1 MKKIILICGTTLLS
15 VSAALAQTWSLDK
28 AHAKLGFSITHMK
41 ISEVE
46 GSFKNFDIKVTSSKP
61 DFSDAVIE
69 MNAEV
74 NSVNTDNEGRDKH
87 ILGEDYF
94 NAAKFPTLSFKS
106 TSIKK
111 TTGKNYIVSGVLT
124 MHGVSKNVSFT
135 ATLNGTGENPM
146 SKKMMAGF
154 KITGVVKRSDFGVG
168 EKSMMLGDEVTL
180 SSNFELMK
188 N

>member
-1 MKKIILICGTTLLS
+1 MKKLILICGTTFL
-15 VSAALAQTWSLDK
+15 ALTTNAQTWSLDK
-28 AHAKLGFSITHMK
+28 AHAKLGFAITHMK

-46 GSFKNFDIKVTSSKP
+46 GSFKNFDVKVTSSKP
-61 DFSDAVIE
+61 DFTDAVIE
-69 MNAEV
+69 MTADV
-74 NSVNTDNEGRDKH
+74 NSVNTDNEMRDKH

-94 NAAKFPTLSFKS
+94 NAAKFPTMNFKS

-111 TTGKNYIVSGVLT
+111 TTGKNYLVTGVLT
-124 MHGVSKNVSFT
+124 LHGVSKTITLN

-154 KITGVVKRSDFGVG
+154 KISGIVKRSDFGVG
-168 EKSMMLGDEVTL
+168 AESAMLGNNVTL
-180 SSNFELMK
+180 SSNLELMK